1 MTGPSLRRLLL
12 ALSCATAALLTA
24 CVIFLPGGLVSLWRR
39 LRERRVAPEPAGAS
53 A

>member
-1 MTGPSLRRLLL
+1 VIF
-12 ALSCATAALLTA
+12 AALLTA

-39 LRERRVAPEPAGAS
+39 LRERRAEPPSPAEAR